1 MNLKLL
7 FIAIQFSIF
16 TLAASSKIRL
26 VGGRNSNEGRVEVL
40 HRSYSWFAFFS
51 SEEWGTVCDDSW
63 STNDA
68 RVVCRQLGLP
78 DSNAEAVGNA
88 VFGEGSGEIWL
99 DDVGCSGLES
109 SLDECRHNGWG
120 SHDCDHSEDAGV
132 RCPDSG
138 RIKDYISYPKISIF
152 CALS

>member
-1 MNLKLL
+1 MNLNLL

-16 TLAASSKIRL
+16 TLAASSRIRL

-40 HRSYSWFAFFS
+40 HRSNGWFGFFS

-88 VFGEGSGEIWL
+88 AFGEGSGEIWL

-109 SLDECRHNGWG
+109 SLDECRHNGWE

-138 RIKDYISYPKISIF
+138 RIKGILHLLPQN
-152 CALS
+152 